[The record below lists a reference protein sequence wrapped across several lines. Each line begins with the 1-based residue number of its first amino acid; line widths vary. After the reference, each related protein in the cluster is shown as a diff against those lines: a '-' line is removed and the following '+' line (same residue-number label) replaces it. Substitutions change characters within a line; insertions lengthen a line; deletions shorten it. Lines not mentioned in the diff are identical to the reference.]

1 MRRATTV
8 AGVAYV
14 CSLAVLACLLII
26 KPASPTCPPG
36 YGTDEGIPG
45 VCIADK
51 HEPFFESTPRVN
63 GLGLVDGDARLTS
76 PAMVHAGGCAFVSWW
91 NTRDLE
97 DGFDVL
103 TVEWSSDNTRWN
115 TAAVFTGKNAG
126 DPAYSQERAGFH
138 APAGPLFV
146 RFRVI
151 SDLLLSA
158 PLYLGVAIDD
168 VVIGR

>member
-1 MRRATTV
+1 MQV
-8 AGVAYV
+8 MPYM
-14 CSLAVLACLLII
+14 
-26 KPASPTCPPG
+26 
-36 YGTDEGIPG
+36 DM
-45 VCIADK
+45 
-51 HEPFFESTPRVN
+51 
-63 GLGLVDGDARLTS
+63 GDARLTS
-76 PAMVHAGGCAFVSWW
+76 PAMTHAGGCAFVSWW

-103 TVEWSSDNTRWN
+103 TVEWSSDNARWN

-126 DPAYSQERAGFH
+126 TPAYSQERVGFN

-146 RFRVI
+146 RFRVV
-151 SDLLLSA
+151 SDQLLSA